1 MNKKVFFTSLVAASV
16 AVSLCA
22 VALSKN
28 DGNLFG
34 LRADPA
40 PTYTVVLDATSMA
53 GADGS
58 GSVNVRTSGGA
69 EIQFDYSGVSI
80 SDGKLV
86 LEDGATI
93 ANPYLVSGDHN
104 KLSGIKRI
112 QRDVV
117 SGKIAVDYT
126 WGESLAADSPY
137 YQRRNIHWPSGNPQF
152 SFLDEDPN
160 YVRVVADGA
169 ATLNS
174 ITLTFSCVAGSEK
187 GDNLQLT
194 NPDMLERFKT
204 IVTSGTDF
212 EGQTVELMV
221 DVDNND
227 LTNKITIPM
236 SNQTYPF
243 KGTFDGKGHTI
254 SNLSLSGSTQVA
266 PFGNVVGG
274 TIKNV
279 TFENI
284 TATST
289 GQRAA
294 GAVARAQ
301 NATIENVHVTG
312 TSSISGTT
320 QNGGLVGIAID
331 SLTIKNCSNY
341 ASVTGSTGGSNG
353 GIVGHHYSK
362 CMTKIIGCDNFGNVV
377 TSTSGKTAGG
387 ILGGADG
394 SGSAEITAC
403 EVGKTTSIQVNG
415 VEATSMKAA
424 NGVLCGSTNS
434 IIEVYGSGRIE
445 DEISSVA
452 EWNAFVSSVAD
463 SPYYANKVARLTADL
478 DFENSGTVITRFDGM
493 IDGNGHTISNLTL
506 SGSSQVALIGNCTNG
521 GVRNLTLAN
530 INSTSSGQR
539 AAAFISRC
547 YNSCLVNVEASSGSI
562 VGTALTGGLVSAVVV
577 KKSVV
582 YDSVNRATVSGG
594 TSTGFGGLVGAV
606 VTTNDTGGSLYL
618 ENSKNYGN
626 VSSAAG
632 SIGGLIG
639 YASNYQFENLLT
651 IKNCNNYGNVSTTS
665 GSAVAG
671 LGGILGY
678 VTSIVGATSIK
689 LIGCENRGNVTGTG
703 EYTAGIF
710 GGWQTKPS
718 DAEYI
723 VTMNIEDCVNYG
735 SVSTTAGNGCGGIIA
750 ATNNVQ
756 NYLVLTIRNCDNHGS
771 ISGYTYVGGIAGLI
785 RNTSTTNASII
796 DGCNNYGDVEA
807 KGGNSA
813 CGIVGEARIN
823 VTNCG
828 CYSEA
833 TLKTQTS
840 SFIAKNRSETSI
852 AGYITFTYTASSV
865 THTGNRLI
873 NADGSDYSA

>member
-1 MNKKVFFTSLVAASV
+1 MNKKVFFTSLAVASV
-16 AVSLCA
+16 AVSLSA

-69 EIQFDYSGVSI
+69 EIQFDYSGVSV

-93 ANPYLVSGDHN
+93 ANPYLVSGNHN

-160 YVRVVADGA
+160 YVKVVADGA

-254 SNLSLSGSTQVA
+254 SNLSLSGSTQIA

-284 TATST
+284 TATAT

-301 NATIENVHVTG
+301 NAVLENVHVTG
-312 TSSISGTT
+312 TSSISGTQ
-320 QNGGLVGIAID
+320 QNGGVVAIAID

-341 ASVTGSTGGSNG
+341 ASVTGSSGNGNG
-353 GIVGHHYSK
+353 GIVGYHYSK
-362 CMTKIIGCDNFGNVV
+362 CVTKIIGCDNFGDV
-377 TSTSGKTAGG
+377 SAATSGKTAGG

-394 SGSAEITAC
+394 SGSAEIVTC

-424 NGVLCGSTNS
+424 NGVICGSTQS
-434 IIEVYGSGRIE
+434 IIEIFASGRIE

-452 EWNAFVSSVAD
+452 EWNTFVSSAAA

-478 DFENSGTVITRFDGM
+478 DFENSGTVITRLDGM

-506 SGSSQVALIGNCTNG
+506 SGSTQVALIGNCTNG
-521 GVRNLTLAN
+521 GVKNLTLAN
-530 INSTSSGQR
+530 VNSTATSTR
-539 AAAFISRC
+539 AAAFFGRSAGGVL
-547 YNSCLVNVEASSGSI
+547 YNVEASSGSVTG
-562 VGTALTGGLVSAVVV
+562 VGQSGGLVGVVV
-577 KKSVV
+577 LKKTII
-582 YDSVNRATVSGG
+582 YDSINRATVSGG
-594 TSTGFGGLVGAV
+594 GSDFGMGGLVGLI
-606 VTTNDTGGSLYL
+606 TSSGSAL
-618 ENSKNYGN
+618 EMDGSKNYGN
-626 VSSAAG
+626 VSSCTNA
-632 SIGGLIG
+632 IGGLVG
-639 YASNYQFENLLT
+639 YASSFTAANVLS
-651 IKNCNNYGNVSTTS
+651 IKDSVNYGNVSTTEDS
-665 GSAVAG
+665 GVIG
-671 LGGILGY
+671 LGGVFGY
-678 VTSIVGATSIK
+678 LATVGAATTIE
-689 LIGCENRGNVTGTG
+689 LNGCENRGNVIGVG
-703 EYTAGIF
+703 EYSAGIF

-718 DAEYI
+718 STDYI
-723 VTMNIEDCVNYG
+723 VTMNIENCVNYG
-735 SVSTTAGNGCGGIIA
+735 SVSTPAGNGCGGIIA
-750 ATNNVQ
+750 TTNNVQ
-756 NYLVLTIRNCDNHGS
+756 DYLVLTIRNCDNHGS

-785 RNTSTTNASII
+785 RNASTTNASII

-807 KGGNSA
+807 KGGNSG

-833 TLKTQTS
+833 TLKTKTS

-852 AGYITFTYTASSV
+852 AGYITFTYTSSSV